1 MQAPMLAVGADG
13 TGCDTAA
20 MFGMQV
26 RMTARPGR
34 GDRLADLLLQ
44 AAAALADDDRCALY
58 VVSRVTGEPDV
69 ILVTEAWSDRAAH
82 DASLET
88 DQARALIAQAMP
100 LIEGSQAVEITPA
113 GKPL

>member
-1 MQAPMLAVGADG
+1 
-13 TGCDTAA
+13 
-20 MFGMQV
+20 
-26 RMTARPGR
+26 
-34 GDRLADLLLQ
+34 
-44 AAAALADDDRCALY
+44 
-58 VVSRVTGEPDV
+58 V

-100 LIEGSQAVEITPA
+100 LIEGSQAVEIAPA

>member
-1 MQAPMLAVGADG
+1 MQAPMLAIGADG

-44 AAAALADDDRCALY
+44 AADALADEIAVRSTSSAGSPA
-58 VVSRVTGEPDV
+58 SR
-69 ILVTEAWSDRAAH
+69 
-82 DASLET
+82 
-88 DQARALIAQAMP
+88 M
-100 LIEGSQAVEITPA
+100 
-113 GKPL
+113 